1 MKRSREVFPRDHRM
15 ALQLCHSLCGQFDGC
30 RSHVLAIGSD
40 AVAVAKTDA
49 AGAIC

>member
-1 MKRSREVFPRDHRM
+1 MKRSREVFPRDH
-15 ALQLCHSLCGQFDGC
+15 AWLCSCHSLCGQFDGC